1 MALFL
6 DKALTYLNKC
16 IIMLTEVNKKENKMI
31 SKSLSEYLKTIYI
44 LQVKNQEIRVTD
56 IAIEMNCSKPSVN
69 KAINNLKENKLI
81 NYKTYGKIELT
92 KEGEDLAKKILEA
105 YDIVYI
111 FLKDVLG
118 LTEED
123 AKSEAEKIKLTLTDN
138 TINKLAKY
146 VYKQLNL
153 DTLNCNYDIA
163 NKRCL
168 ECERRKI
175 KKSEKVEE

>member
-1 MALFL
+1 
-6 DKALTYLNKC
+6 
-16 IIMLTEVNKKENKMI
+16 MI

-69 KAINNLKENKLI
+69 KA
-81 NYKTYGKIELT
+81 LT